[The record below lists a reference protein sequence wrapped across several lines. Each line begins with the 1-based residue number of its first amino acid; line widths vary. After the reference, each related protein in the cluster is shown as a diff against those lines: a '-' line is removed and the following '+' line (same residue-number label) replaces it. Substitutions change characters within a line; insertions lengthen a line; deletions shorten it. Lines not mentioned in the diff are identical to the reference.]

1 MGEQGWGK
9 GNSMRAA
16 SCTRGRLRNRDQVR
30 VALRATSLEFEVPFG
45 LGLDGL
51 VFRAL
56 IQLLY

>member
-1 MGEQGWGK
+1 
-9 GNSMRAA
+9 
-16 SCTRGRLRNRDQVR
+16 
-30 VALRATSLEFEVPFG
+30 LEFEVPFG